1 MLGLGE
7 VGGSEAF
14 SSRRPTRL
22 GGIFSPDGRVSASSS
37 DDVVDN
43 DLDGDLGLGGVL
55 SLFLLGEGDA
65 VDLLRAGEQDGVVD
79 LGRFEGLEQSSLY
92 ATFLLGDWG
101 VLGRGDGDL
110 WRLRAGDLG
119 RLSRL
124 QDDEDDDDVS
134 LPVFLDEND
143 ADDIAESHLVS
154 LLNSLS
160 KDLALRLWE
169 LRVSSVT
176 LIMWCMTLRSA
187 LTFST
192 VLVRSYPGI
201 GAILLVHQCAN

>member
-1 MLGLGE
+1 MLGSGE
-7 VGGSEAF
+7 VGGSGAF
-14 SSRRPTRL
+14 SSRPRRPTSL
-22 GGIFSPDGRVSASSS
+22 GGIFSPDGRISASSS
-37 DDVVDN
+37 DDVVDD

-79 LGRFEGLEQSSLY
+79 LGRLEGLEQSSLY

-110 WRLRAGDLG
+110 WRLRSGDLG

-134 LPVFLDEND
+134 LPVFLDDND
-143 ADDIAESHLVS
+143 INDIADSDLVS
-154 LLNSLS
+154 LLSSLS
-160 KDLALRLWE
+160 KDLALRFWE
-169 LRVSSVT
+169 LRVSSVS
-176 LIMWCMTLRSA
+176 LIMWRIILRSA
-187 LTFST
+187 LTFSMAWA
-192 VLVRSYPGI
+192 RSFPRF
-201 GAILLVHQCAN
+201 GAMLLS